1 MEIFREG
8 NEPINERKIIDSI
21 RLLAIDMINE
31 AKSGHPGI
39 ALDLAPTIYTVYANH
54 LRFDPENPNFYN
66 RDRFVL
72 SCGHASSVLYSTL
85 YMAGFDL
92 TLDDLKNFRQIDS
105 KTPGHPELGVTPG
118 VDIST
123 GPLGEGFAS
132 AVGMAMAG
140 KHTNALL
147 ETKDDVIDYNVYVVC
162 SDGDLMEGVSY
173 EAASLAGN
181 LQLDNLIVL
190 YDSNRV
196 TLDGELKLSSNN
208 NIRTIYE
215 GMGWNTQEVSN
226 GEDTNAISLAIDE
239 AKKSNKPTLIEI
251 KTTIGKYSKLE
262 GTNLCHGKPL
272 DTEDI
277 TAIKEKLGIRD
288 IPFAVA
294 SDALEDFR
302 YIIGSRNVNLIEDFS
317 DKFEKLSSS
326 DKQFIESLFN
336 KNKDIPLGEF
346 DLDPAVQDEI
356 RTVGGKV
363 LNAYS
368 SSKLLFGGSA
378 DLFSSCKNYIED
390 GGVFSKDNYQG
401 KNIYF
406 GVREH
411 AMGSILNGLS
421 LCGYKA
427 YGSTFLSFSDY
438 LKPAIRMAALQ
449 NLGVFYIFTHDSIS
463 VGEDG
468 PTHEPVEQLNNLRT
482 TINLKTYRPCDGNEV
497 IGSFKDIMENDDCPS
512 ALVLSKNS
520 VKPLEETSVNSVR
533 LGGYVVRSEQRSFDG
548 ILISSGEEVST
559 AVEIAERLAVK
570 GFDLRV
576 VSMPSL
582 GIFLEQTP
590 EYIDEILPV
599 EKKKIVIEKA
609 PGVIWNKLIFND
621 KYIISQEEYGV
632 SGKRDDVLKKFGFD
646 IDTLE
651 EKIENLIK

>member
-190 YDSNRV
+190 YDSNDIS
-196 TLDGELKLSSNN
+196 LDGKLSLSSNN
-208 NIRTIYE
+208 NIRLIYE
-215 GMGWNTQEVSN
+215 GMGWNTIEVINS
-226 GEDTNAISLAIDE
+226 EDLSMLNSAIE
-239 AKKSNKPTLIEI
+239 QAKNSDKPTLIEVKSI
-251 KTTIGKYSKLE
+251 IGQYSKLQ

-272 DTEDI
+272 EKDDI
-277 TAIKEKLGIRD
+277 SSIKEKLGLRD
-288 IPFAVA
+288 IPFTV
-294 SDALEDFR
+294 STEALEDFR
-302 YIIGSRNVNLIEDFS
+302 YIINARCCNLVSDFESRVKKLSDS
-317 DKFEKLSSS
+317 DKEFLNELMSDEKKITLN
-326 DKQFIESLFN
+326 SLDLELE
-336 KNKDIPLGEF
+336 KDDPL
-346 DLDPAVQDEI
+346 
-356 RTVGGKV
+356 RTIGGKV

-368 SSKLLFGGSA
+368 KDSRLLFGGSA
-378 DLFSSCKNYIED
+378 DLFSSCKNYVD
-390 GGVFSKDNYQG
+390 GGDFSKDDYSG
-401 KNIYF
+401 KNIFF

-411 AMGSILNGLS
+411 AMGSILNGLALS
-421 LCGYKA
+421 GYIA

-438 LKPAIRMAALQ
+438 LKPAMRMATLQ
-449 NLGVFYIFTHDSIS
+449 NLPVVYIFTHDSIS

-468 PTHEPVEQLNNLRT
+468 PTHEPVEQLNSLRNI
-482 TINLKTYRPCDGNEV
+482 INLNTYRPCDSNEV
-497 IGSFKDIMENDDCPS
+497 IGTYKAIMTDVKPS
-512 ALVLSKNS
+512 AIVLSRNKTRTFEKTSINN
-520 VKPLEETSVNSVR
+520 VKK
-533 LGGYVVRSEQRSFDG
+533 GGYIVREEQRGFDG
-548 ILISSGEEVST
+548 ILISSGEDVDSAIEV
-559 AVEIAERLAVK
+559 AERLAVK

-582 GIFLEQTP
+582 GIFMNQSD
-590 EYIDEILPV
+590 EYIDSIIPV
-599 EKKKIVIEKA
+599 EKKKIVIEKSRK
-609 PGVIWNKLIFND
+609 VDWNRIIFND
-621 KYIISQEEYGV
+621 KYIISLEEYGA
-632 SGKRDDVLKKFGFD
+632 SGKVADVLKKYGFD
-646 IDTLE
+646 LDTLE
-651 EKIENLIK
+651 EKVESLIK